1 MQLTF
6 NIHWWFF
13 SGHVIHIYTHW
24 YVLGWQMVIQVLTGN
39 QMDLRDLTGLGTSC
53 YYLHLLSKS
62 HLYATFNPEAMIQIH
77 ESYFHIVELFIMRY
91 KVLLTTIHMEAIEQ
105 YFCVVLF

>member
-1 MQLTF
+1 
-6 NIHWWFF
+6 
-13 SGHVIHIYTHW
+13 
-24 YVLGWQMVIQVLTGN
+24 
-39 QMDLRDLTGLGTSC
+39 
-53 YYLHLLSKS
+53 
-62 HLYATFNPEAMIQIH
+62 MIQIH